1 MEVILGYA
9 HFFPGDFVRNTIRP
23 GDTDFAYLEVTVNA
37 F

>member
-9 HFFPGDFVRNTIRP
+9 HFFPGDFTRNVIRDE
-23 GDTDFAYLEVTVNA
+23 GTDFAYLEVSLNA